1 MDLAKRG
8 IIEGEKKIKYI
19 FPFDWL
25 ILEYNFPVL
34 FQFYMQTIVNS
45 LSMWWVLNKNP
56 KKYM

>member
-25 ILEYNFPVL
+25 ILEYNFLVL

-45 LSMWWVLNKNP
+45 LSMW
-56 KKYM
+56 